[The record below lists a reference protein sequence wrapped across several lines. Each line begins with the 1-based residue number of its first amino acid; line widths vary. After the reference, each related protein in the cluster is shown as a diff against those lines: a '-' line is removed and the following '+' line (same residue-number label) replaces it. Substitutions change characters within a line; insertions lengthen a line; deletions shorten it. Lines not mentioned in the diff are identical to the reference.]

1 MQDARRDAWM
11 ARQGY
16 RVLRFWDNEA
26 LLQTDAVLMVILQAL
41 APDGP
46 HPNPPPPAGEGVN
59 QDNPPPPA
67 GEGENQA

>member
-46 HPNPPPPAGEGVN
+46 HPNPPPPAGEG
-59 QDNPPPPA
+59 
-67 GEGENQA
+67 ENQA